1 MKSYGNVRGRIHR
14 EVQREAVNAGPRE
27 ASMMCPMCG
36 AMMPASYFEVP
47 GGPCAACLAKR
58 KAPKAPEKPQKAPE
72 APKQAEKAPEAT
84 KQPQKPQKQP
94 QKPQKRVEVKEEP
107 ATVGDDGR
115 VYRSRLLQT
124 VGESGLCDRDFARAT
139 GLADGYIANVRA
151 GSCNPSARVVRAVCR
166 RWGLSADWLL
176 GLEDG
181 R

>member
-14 EVQREAVNAGPRE
+14 EVQREAVNAGQRE

-36 AMMPASYFEVP
+36 AMMPASAFEVP

-58 KAPKAPEKPQKAPE
+58 KAPK
-72 APKQAEKAPEAT
+72 AT

-107 ATVGDDGR
+107 ATVGDDGQ
-115 VYRSRLLQT
+115 VFRSRLLQT
-124 VGESGLCDRDFARAT
+124 VRESGMCDRDFARAT
-139 GLADGYIANVRA
+139 GLAGGYIANVRA
-151 GSCNPSARVVRAVCR
+151 GSCNPSARIIRAVCR

-176 GLEDG
+176 GLED
-181 R
+181 RR